1 MKKRTFGFALAAI
14 LLIGSPAG
22 AEPDKFGQDVPK
34 ALERQVLQAR
44 LMRLPYQKDEYDPEN
59 SERILLRVIERK
71 PDYYRAH
78 FNLGLTYHELGDYE
92 KAVDAFDAAMRI
104 RDEQR
109 IDDFTLINTAGWSSL
124 KNGDFPRAERLLL
137 QAEKLTEGTDTYTE
151 GAVHGNLGE
160 LYFLTQRF
168 DEAERHLTIAS
179 DQFGSR
185 EAAYYLEL
193 INRTRKVIIQQ
204 KIQIDR
210 RMKLKSTG
218 TN

>member
-1 MKKRTFGFALAAI
+1 MYMRIIGLALAAAF
-14 LLIGSPAG
+14 LMNSG
-22 AEPDKFGQDVPK
+22 ALAAPDKFGQNVPK

-44 LMRLPYQKDEYDPEN
+44 LMRLPYQKDKYDPEK
-59 SERILLRVIERK
+59 SEQILLMVIKRK

-78 FNLGLTYHELGDYE
+78 FNLGLTYHELGEYE
-92 KAVDAFDAAMRI
+92 KSTKAFDAALRI
-104 RDEQR
+104 RDEQK

-124 KNGDFPRAERLLL
+124 KNSDFPRAERLLL
-137 QAEKLTEGTDTYTE
+137 LAEKLTEGSDTYTE

-168 DEAERHLTIAS
+168 DEAEKHLKIAS
-179 DQFGSR
+179 DQFGSK
-185 EAAYYLEL
+185 EAAYYREL
-193 INRTRKVIIQQ
+193 IDRTQKVIIQQ
-204 KIQIDR
+204 RIQIDR

>member
-1 MKKRTFGFALAAI
+1 MMKRTVGLALVTI
-14 LLIGSPAG
+14 FLTGSPAF
-22 AEPDKFGQDVPK
+22 AEPDKFGQEVPK

-44 LMRLPYQKDEYDPEN
+44 LMRLPYQKDKYDPEN

-92 KAVDAFDAAMRI
+92 KAVEAFDAAMRI
-104 RDEQR
+104 RDEQQ

-124 KNGDFPRAERLLL
+124 KNSDFPRAERLLL
-137 QAEKLTEGTDTYTE
+137 QAEKLTEGSDTYTE
-151 GAVHGNLGE
+151 GAVHSNLGE

-168 DEAERHLTIAS
+168 DEAEHHLKIAS
-179 DQFGSR
+179 DEFGSR

-193 INRTRKVIIQQ
+193 IDRTQKVIIQQ